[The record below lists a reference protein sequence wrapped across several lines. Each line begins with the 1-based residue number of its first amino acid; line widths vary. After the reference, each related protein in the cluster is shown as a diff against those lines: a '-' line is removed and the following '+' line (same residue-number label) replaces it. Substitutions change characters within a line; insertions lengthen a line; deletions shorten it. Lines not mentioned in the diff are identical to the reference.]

1 MTIERSTTADRLD
14 VLARA
19 SALSARERDVLA
31 VLAEGADTRDVATRL
46 FVSPNTVQDHLKSIL
61 AKTGSH
67 SRRELLARAVGA

>member
-67 SRRELLARAVGA
+67 SRRELHARAVGA